1 MSAGEQP
8 LPGAAGV
15 RIRGLGKSFD
25 GRPVLSGLDL
35 DVAAG
40 TISAVLGPSG
50 CGKTTLLR
58 IVAGFEEPDAG
69 TVSVGDAMVCGNG
82 VAVPAH
88 RRRIGLMPQ
97 EGALFPHLSAAE
109 NIAFG
114 LPRRRRADAAD
125 TVRHWLGV
133 VGLDGSAA
141 ARPHELS
148 GGQQQR
154 VALARALAARPRLV
168 LLDEPF
174 AALDAGLRTRVRE
187 DIAAILRDTGTTA
200 VLVTHDQAE
209 GLSLADSVALL
220 MDGQMVQAGTPAE
233 VYDQPRTL
241 AAARFVGAAVEIGGE
256 CRGGVVR
263 TVLGA
268 HPARMAVDDGDVVV
282 VLRPEQLRLTDDGA
296 PATVTAHRFYG
307 PDTSV
312 HVALADGT
320 PLVVRRIGDV
330 DVAPGQPVSV
340 SVVGAVLAYPSP
352 AGGKRMTLGEPRG

>member
-1 MSAGEQP
+1 LE
-8 LPGAAGV
+8 GAAGV

-25 GRPVLSGLDL
+25 GRRVLSGLDL

-69 TVSVGDAMVCGNG
+69 TVSVGDGLLCGAG
-82 VAVPAH
+82 AAVPAH

-114 LPRRRRADAAD
+114 LRGRRRADATD
-125 TVRHWLGV
+125 TVRHWLDV
-133 VGLDGSAA
+133 VGLDGSGD

-154 VALARALAARPRLV
+154 VALARALAARPRVV

-233 VYDQPRTL
+233 VYDRPRTL

-268 HPARMAVDDGDVVV
+268 HPVRMPVDDGDVVV
-282 VLRPEQLRLTDDGA
+282 VLRPEQLRLTEDGA
-296 PATVTAHRFYG
+296 PAVVTAHRFYG
-307 PDTSV
+307 PDSSV

-330 DVAPGQPVSV
+330 DVELGQPVSV
-340 SVVGAVLAYPSP
+340 SVAGAVLAYPSP
-352 AGGKRMTLGEPRG
+352 AGGQRMPLGEAGG